1 MTDYL
6 LGVIAS
12 LLLALTFRGFE
23 INEKLRKTNSK
34 LDAIAKWHRNGS
46 GGYGKHEKHDA
57 NK

>member
-12 LLLALTFRGFE
+12 LLLALTSRGFE

-34 LDAIAKWHRNGS
+34 LLHG
-46 GGYGKHEKHDA
+46 
-57 NK
+57 